1 MPDLSMVFALNSSS
15 WFGFLEFFILD
26 NFLDSDIE
34 LGQDVTSLAWW
45 VSINT
50 LLTKLVLSWSL
61 VSSKDF
67 LLSIDGGG
75 GGGGGGEE
83 EEEEEEE
90 EEGFD
95 PIFESWHR
103 LPFLSWILLDWKT
116 IKLNIWASPKK
127 KFLEKNN
134 YNFS

>member
-1 MPDLSMVFALNSSS
+1 
-15 WFGFLEFFILD
+15 
-26 NFLDSDIE
+26 
-34 LGQDVTSLAWW
+34 
-45 VSINT
+45 
-50 LLTKLVLSWSL
+50 
-61 VSSKDF
+61 

-75 GGGGGGEE
+75 GGG
-83 EEEEEEE
+83 EEEE

-127 KFLEKNN
+127 KIPWKK
-134 YNFS
+134 